1 MLHDVKADDLV
12 ENGYYGFTFRQ
23 DQGSGSRGGVT
34 VQSRDTGRSHDSQD
48 SRGFQLKLM
57 SMHGKHD
64 SAVTMLPTNDMN
76 PPPRPINYL
85 HA

>member
-1 MLHDVKADDLV
+1 MLHDVKADDFV

-23 DQGSGSRGGVT
+23 DQGSGSRGT
-34 VQSRDTGRSHDSQD
+34 VRSRDTGRSHDSQD

-64 SAVTMLPTNDMN
+64 SEVTMLPTNDMN
-76 PPPRPINYL
+76 PPPRPINCL
-85 HA
+85 HV